1 MKTPAALQLPRRRAQ
16 RVNPLNV
23 EQRRDSLAA
32 DDVQV
37 DPLNPEHVEQRHQPV
52 AIGAQVN
59 PQDPERI
66 RESVAVEQVDL
77 PNLQPIQQRR
87 ESVAIGIQVN
97 LPNSQPIQQRRQSVS
112 VGIQAGPSSLDSPD
126 AWCICRGEEYG
137 EMIFC
142 ENPMCRIEWFHL
154 DCMKMQTA
162 PEGEWYCQ
170 NCQLLNDDI

>member
-87 ESVAIGIQVN
+87 ESV
-97 LPNSQPIQQRRQSVS
+97 S